1 MSWDYM
7 ANASMKGSRAQ
18 SPTQKD

>member
-1 MSWDYM
+1 M